1 MRHRPYIFLFASA
14 LASCAPSRKAPV
26 KFQPMGLYDI
36 SSPLHTD
43 HIDGFKAVHIF
54 SDDLGR
60 EVWVS
65 PEKKCVTMERVSSPA
80 TEGDYSMHITWDKVS
95 GGCKWIGLGF
105 GWSDWMGKDMTGLES
120 ITAVQM
126 KVRAVKGTFKNLP
139 VAFAFEDYTDIQT
152 YCGFRMEHASGEF
165 NDKGWTTVT
174 VPLRDFPFERN
185 NADLSKIKQFMIQLE
200 GDGDIYLDDI
210 RLIRYQP

>member
-1 MRHRPYIFLFASA
+1 VLFVIGMV
-14 LASCAPSRKAPV
+14 SCASTKTERV
-26 KFQPMGLYDI
+26 RFQAMNLYDV
-36 SSPLHTD
+36 PTPGATEQ
-43 HIDGFKAVHIF
+43 IDGFKAVHIF

-65 PEKKCVTMERVSSPA
+65 PEKNCVTMERVSAPV
-80 TEGDYSMHITWDKVS
+80 TEGGYSMHITWDKVT

-120 ITAVQM
+120 ISAVQM
-126 KVRAVKGTFKNLP
+126 KVRSAKGSFRNLP
-139 VAFAFEDYTDIQT
+139 VAFAFEDYTDVQT
-152 YCGFRMEHASGEF
+152 YCGFRAEYAAAEF
-165 NDKGWTTVT
+165 NDQSWTTVT
-174 VPLRDFPFERN
+174 VPLRDFPFQRK

>member
-1 MRHRPYIFLFASA
+1 MDRIRFRS
-14 LASCAPSRKAPV
+14 
-26 KFQPMGLYDI
+26 MGLYDLNV
-36 SSPLHTD
+36 STP
-43 HIDGFKAVHIF
+43 IDDVNGFKPVHIF

-65 PEKKCVTMERVSSPA
+65 PEKKCVTMERSKLQVA
-80 TEGDYSMHITWDKVS
+80 EGEYSMHIKWDKVN
-95 GGCKWIGLGF
+95 GGCNWIGLGF
-105 GWSDWMGKDMTGLES
+105 GWSDWMGKDMTGMEN
-120 ITAVQM
+120 IAAVQM
-126 KVRAVKGTFKNLP
+126 KIRAVGGSFRNLP

-165 NDKGWTTVT
+165 NDRGWTIVT
-174 VPLRDFPFERN
+174 VPLHDFPFERKK
-185 NADLSKIKQFMIQLE
+185 ADLSKIKQFMIQLE